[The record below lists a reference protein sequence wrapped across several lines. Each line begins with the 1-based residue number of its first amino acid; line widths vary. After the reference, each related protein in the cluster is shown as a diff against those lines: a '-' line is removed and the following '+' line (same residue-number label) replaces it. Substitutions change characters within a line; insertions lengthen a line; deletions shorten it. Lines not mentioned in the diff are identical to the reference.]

1 MCTNFCDYDCDFYK
15 KLSLGHG
22 SLRKLREAWLL
33 VLVSAIPSK
42 SDGEA
47 AFTDTL
53 LLRVDYEKG
62 LNTDCLIR
70 LVESR

>member
-1 MCTNFCDYDCDFYK
+1 MTVIFTK

-33 VLVSAIPSK
+33 VLASAMPSK

-53 LLRVDYEKG
+53 RLRVDYERG
-62 LNTDCLIR
+62 MNTDCLIR

>member
-1 MCTNFCDYDCDFYK
+1 MGTNFCDYNRDFYK

-33 VLVSAIPSK
+33 VLASAMPSK
-42 SDGEA
+42 SGGEA
-47 AFTDTL
+47 GFIDTL
-53 LLRVDYEKG
+53 RLRVDYERG